1 MSTTAANIHDE
12 PVSAMSNAFHAIV
25 GLLHIWPFAPGVSA
39 LRDGRRKRRRVVLP
53 RVSARWLLE
62 FEIASGKRAAD

>member
-1 MSTTAANIHDE
+1 MSYAL
-12 PVSAMSNAFHAIV
+12 HAIV
-25 GLLHIWPFAPGVSA
+25 GWLHIWPFVRGLSA
-39 LRDGRRKRRRVVLP
+39 RSDGRIRRRRVVHS